1 MPCIHGCPLVVILSS
16 CHSSNCLV
24 LAPYFN
30 VVGCMHVWQHL
41 HTQAVGVAY
50 TYTVHANSSCFPDPA
65 YRTVK
70 ASIVYPLAC

>member
-1 MPCIHGCPLVVILSS
+1 
-16 CHSSNCLV
+16 
-24 LAPYFN
+24 
-30 VVGCMHVWQHL
+30 MHVWQHL